1 MKPAFYITLNIKTAD
16 GFECYGRFSLGND
29 RDFAYSLFRRLEG
42 SDEVDEKS
50 VLHMDFMEIRNGLPI
65 NLKVKSCNLQQLAD
79 NCKTITRET
88 FKLFN
93 LEEM

>member
-1 MKPAFYITLNIKTAD
+1 MKPTFYITLNIKTVN

-29 RDFAYSLFRRLEG
+29 RDFAYALFQQLKG
-42 SDEVDEKS
+42 NDEVDEGS
-50 VLHMDFMEIRNGLPI
+50 VLHMDFMETRNGLPV
-65 NLKVKSCNLQQLAD
+65 NLTVKSCTLQQLAD
-79 NCKTITRET
+79 NCRTITRET